1 MAAMSFRSAAVKPF
15 CTKAEKPPMKFT
27 PQVRAAFSRVTAIF
41 TGSLSSQ
48 AAKIMAMG
56 VTEIRLLMIG
66 IPYFFSMSSPVLTKC
81 SAFRQTFS

>member
-1 MAAMSFRSAAVKPF
+1 MLAMSSLSPGEKPF

-41 TGSLSSQ
+41 TGALSSQ

-56 VTEIRLLMIG
+56 VTEIRLLIIG
-66 IPYFFSMSSPVLTKC
+66 IPSSFSICSPVFTRSLAYRVIL
-81 SAFRQTFS
+81 S